1 MPMRL
6 VRSIKGMVE
15 NQLIIIIF
23 IIILL
28 LAVTTAVMRL
38 KSNVLG

>member
-1 MPMRL
+1 MRL